1 MSELEL
7 LPAWAAL
14 IVSLLL
20 ILGASII
27 LIGALGLLRLRTF
40 YQRIHGPAITVTLG
54 AGSLLLAS
62 MLYFTVGQ
70 SRLVVHEVIITCF
83 VLLTAPPS
91 IATCARRRATAG
103 RRRARCTP
111 PRASDYAKKQRAPS
125 ARQALEQARILDH
138 QPIGIGHDLG
148 LERAGQALEPVA
160 PGPQRGVGLARRRHA
175 RLWQRDVG
183 DADFL
188 ALA

>member
-1 MSELEL
+1 MSELEH
-7 LPAWAAL
+7 LPAWASL

-27 LIGALGLLRLRTF
+27 LIGALGLMRLRTF

-83 VLLTAPPS
+83 VLLTAPVVAMMIMRAAVYRDLRAKKGDS
-91 IATCARRRATAG
+91 GATAG
-103 RRRARCTP
+103 EVYTTTR
-111 PRASDYAKKQRAPS
+111 
-125 ARQALEQARILDH
+125 E
-138 QPIGIGHDLG
+138 
-148 LERAGQALEPVA
+148 
-160 PGPQRGVGLARRRHA
+160 
-175 RLWQRDVG
+175 
-183 DADFL
+183 
-188 ALA
+188 